1 MDSLSPLTLR
11 KMDRVAASR
20 QKSCNTCVRGK
31 RKCDKRT
38 PRCTRCAAKGLD
50 CVYQKI
56 PPGASYH
63 DEGLGVAAA
72 DDVHDFDMGFDI
84 EALGDSSTTST
95 STCTTTS
102 PESTGFHTTSNTNT
116 TTNTTSIQ
124 LDSSLDFSIID
135 QLMANETSP
144 SGAELW
150 NLGDFSNASKM
161 DIPLVPTL
169 HPHPPAIRDLAMLQ
183 DNGDCVMGFNP
194 LDVYDTRT
202 RIGYVVDVV
211 THLYRDFATTRVLPF
226 VHPRLYGSNLPRTM
240 LAAFSAATAYAGR
253 TPENRAWVYKLVS
266 EAARDIHREG
276 ERADTAAEKIAR
288 VQALLILDSIRMF
301 DGDVGM
307 RAATE
312 REAPQALAWLSSL
325 TELRTELEAGVSS
338 EVLMSRDRPPASWEV
353 RDTGICWCREDL
365 FADLPSL
372 QSWILLES
380 IRRTIMMAFSFT
392 CITFM
397 LKAQEPPCD
406 IMESIAFTTSRYLWN
421 ADSSVAFFQ
430 AWHHKPQ
437 FRVSDMDFK
446 DVWMYARPE
455 DIDDFTKL
463 MLTAQSG
470 PDAMDYFMMGNSNV
484 SVGA

>member
-1 MDSLSPLTLR
+1 
-11 KMDRVAASR
+11 MDRVAASR

-50 CVYQKI
+50 CVYQKT

-63 DEGLGVAAA
+63 DDGLGVAAGE
-72 DDVHDFDMGFDI
+72 DVHDFDMGFDI
-84 EALGDSSTTST
+84 EALGDTSNTST
-95 STCTTTS
+95 STTS
-102 PESTGFHTTSNTNT
+102 PESNGFNSGNT
-116 TTNTTSIQ
+116 TTTTTASIQ

-135 QLMANETSP
+135 QLMANDASP
-144 SGAELW
+144 AGAELW
-150 NLGDFSNASKM
+150 NLGDFAGAGKM
-161 DIPLVPTL
+161 DIPLVPL
-169 HPHPPAIRDLAMLQ
+169 NPHPAAIRDMAMLQ
-183 DNGDCVMGFNP
+183 DSGDCVMAFNP

-202 RIGYVVDVV
+202 RIGYVVDAV
-211 THLYRDFATTRVLPF
+211 THLYREFATTRVLPF

-253 TPENRAWVYKLVS
+253 TPENRGWVYKLVA
-266 EAARDIHREG
+266 EAAKDIHREG
-276 ERADTAAEKIAR
+276 ERADTPAEKIAR

-301 DGDVGM
+301 DGDVAL

-338 EVLMSRDRPPASWEV
+338 ELLMSRDRPPASWE
-353 RDTGICWCREDL
+353 
-365 FADLPSL
+365 
-372 QSWILLES
+372 SWILLES
-380 IRRTIMMAFSFT
+380 TRRTIMMAFSFT
-392 CITFM
+392 CITYM

-406 IMESIAFTTSRYLWN
+406 IMESITFTTSRYLWN
-421 ADSSVAFFQ
+421 ADTSVAFFQ